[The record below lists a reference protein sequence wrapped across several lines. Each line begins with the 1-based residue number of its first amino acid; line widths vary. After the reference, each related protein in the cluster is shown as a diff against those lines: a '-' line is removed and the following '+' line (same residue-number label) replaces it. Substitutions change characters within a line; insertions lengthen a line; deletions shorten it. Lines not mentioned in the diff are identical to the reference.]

1 MQIWKRDIV
10 TSNKFVPLYIFPYI
24 FLEKACKEIFA
35 CLFAIAGFDLID
47 GRCYNLIAITEND
60 RLDCSCMEEI
70 K

>member
-24 FLEKACKEIFA
+24 FLKRHAKKSLRA
-35 CLFAIAGFDLID
+35 LFAIAGFDLID

>member
-10 TSNKFVPLYIFPYI
+10 TLNKFVHPLYFPLYIF
-24 FLEKACKEIFA
+24 EKACKEIFA

-47 GRCYNLIAITEND
+47 GRCYNLIAITEMIVWIVLAW
-60 RLDCSCMEEI
+60 R